1 MQKPS
6 TQWFQISIALKEHF
20 SEMTEAEEKCEKVV
34 HTKPILE
41 VIIYR
46 RRARQREFHR
56 RKKNLCQSILC
67 AYRTTASGHETFREA
82 LPEKA
87 SRIFKTII
95 YLQKMSGGQV
105 FQMCKTY

>member
-1 MQKPS
+1 MQGPS
-6 TQWFQISIALKEHF
+6 SQWFQISVGLKEHF
-20 SEMTEAEEKCEKVV
+20 SEMTEAEEKFENIV
-34 HTKPILE
+34 HNKPIPE

-46 RRARQREFHR
+46 RRARQGEFHR
-56 RKKNLCQSILC
+56 RKKKFSQSTLC

-87 SRIFKTII
+87 SIIFKTII